1 MSGKR
6 ERGISYGTTVKLND
20 VNDSVCGGATSQ
32 GTGATLYGGIL
43 GIEIEFTDDEVYYD
57 SAIGTLYG
65 GVYKYV
71 QTLSTGGAGVRGQ
84 IAFWSNQDT
93 FLVTA
98 TNGGAA
104 VGDGNQAGIFLN
116 AVTAGNY
123 CWIQVGGIASVLFNG
138 TQAQATPSIKDYV
151 VVKSGQP
158 TANAIADG
166 TAITASLLKCE
177 LGIAKTAPVASA
189 ISLVELLDRF
199 SSPDK

>member
-6 ERGISYGTTVKLND
+6 ERGISYGPSVKLNTI
-20 VNDSVCGGATSQ
+20 NDAVCGGATNQ

-43 GIEIEFTDDEVYYD
+43 GIEIEFTKGQVFYD
-57 SAIGTLYG
+57 ASIGVLYE

-71 QTLSTGGAGVRGQ
+71 KTLSTGGAGVRGQ
-84 IAFWSNQDT
+84 IAFWSDPDNVV
-93 FLVTA
+93 VTA
-98 TNGGAA
+98 TNGGAT

-116 AVTAGNY
+116 AVNAGY
-123 CWIQVGGIASVLFNG
+123 FCWIQVGGIASVLFNG
-138 TQAQATPSIKDYV
+138 TQAQATPGVKDYV

-166 TAITASLLKCE
+166 TAITASLLKCM
-177 LGIAKTAPVASA
+177 LGIAKVAPVAST

-199 SSPDK
+199 SSPIA